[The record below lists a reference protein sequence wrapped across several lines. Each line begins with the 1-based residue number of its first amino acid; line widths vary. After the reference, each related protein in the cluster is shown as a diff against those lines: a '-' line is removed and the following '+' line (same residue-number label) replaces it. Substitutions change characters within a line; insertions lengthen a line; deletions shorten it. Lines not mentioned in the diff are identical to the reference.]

1 MPHCLFVTVGVHLKM
16 KDRINDIDD
25 LFSMFHDF
33 EIVGLNLDDNILTM
47 EILLPWSE
55 MWDIEN
61 YKMTFRF
68 DGCKSL
74 KCHYWKRTSNELKEW
89 EKGVY
94 YPSEEHVTTDP
105 NEIVKLELDV
115 QSHDIK
121 EPDNFILHCNSS
133 SSHGSEIGQ
142 IDFGRIE
149 ISAADYQIFD
159 NEINEMT
166 LDKMKSWATEWWD
179 GIQKMWDEQKEKK

>member
-1 MPHCLFVTVGVHLKM
+1 M
-16 KDRINDIDD
+16 KDRITDIDD

-33 EIVGLNLDDNILTM
+33 EIVGLNLNDSIISM

-61 YKMTFRF
+61 YKMTFHF

-94 YPSEEHVTTDP
+94 YSSEEHVTTDP

-115 QSHDIK
+115 QSHDFK

-133 SSHGSEIGQ
+133 TSHGSEIGQ

-149 ISAADYQIFD
+149 ISVADYQIFD
-159 NEINEMT
+159 NEMNEMT